1 MNKNI
6 VLLSFVGVILIV
18 NQIACP
24 ALLNALVATNTPSPT
39 VTVTNTTT
47 RTPTTTLTPTETPTP
62 TPIPTP
68 TFTLT
73 PPLLV
78 LAGTP
83 ITGLSTPIT
92 LENASLVSCLAEWR
106 ERAVS
111 DLEWMPEGSILAV
124 ANSSTINLYD
134 VDTRQILRTLYP
146 QREGIVDIAVSPTGT
161 WLVSGML
168 RGSEKEGYASSM
180 ELWLGPDWKPLGV
193 LYGSNEGLTSMAFTP
208 NGKFFASA
216 YASHISTENHVDFW
230 NVLTWT
236 ITGTLQTGPTLN
248 LAFSTDSKLLAI
260 SPDRYAIRIWDLKE
274 KKYLYELPTSFTG
287 AVNALAFSPDGVTFA
302 SGHYDGT
309 IRLWDL
315 RTGVPFLTLYTEEV
329 IQSLVFSPDGRILA
343 TGGSFQN
350 NLVRLWSAGTGKLL
364 RSLEGHTNGVSKL
377 LFSSDSQYL
386 VSASYDGTIRLWGI
400 RPY

>member
-1 MNKNI
+1 
-6 VLLSFVGVILIV
+6 
-18 NQIACP
+18 
-24 ALLNALVATNTPSPT
+24 LV
-39 VTVTNTTT
+39 
-47 RTPTTTLTPTETPTP
+47 
-62 TPIPTP
+62 
-68 TFTLT
+68 
-73 PPLLV
+73 
-78 LAGTP
+78 
-83 ITGLSTPIT
+83 
-92 LENASLVSCLAEWR
+92 EWH
-106 ERAVS
+106 ESAVS
-111 DLEWMPEGSILAV
+111 DLEWMPEGRILAV
-124 ANSSTINLYD
+124 ANPSTINLYD
-134 VDTRQILRTLYP
+134 VDTRQILRTLHP

-168 RGSEKEGYASSM
+168 RGSEKEGYASSL

-193 LYGSNEGLTSMAFTP
+193 LYGLNKGLTSMTFAP
-208 NGKFFASA
+208 NGEFFSSA
-216 YASHISTENHVDFW
+216 YASHIANENCVDFW

-236 ITGTLQTGPTLN
+236 ITDTLQTGLALN
-248 LAFSTDSKLLAI
+248 LAFSPDSNRLAI

-274 KKYLYELPTSFTG
+274 KKYLYELHTSFTG

-315 RTGVPFLTLYTEEV
+315 RTGVPFLTLTTEEV
-329 IQSLVFSPDGRILA
+329 IQSLVFSPDGRLLA

-350 NLVRLWSAGTGKLL
+350 NLVRLWSAGTGTLL

-377 LFSSDSQYL
+377 LFSPDSQYL